1 MFLLRLCLRLRNW
14 LVPRNLGNSG
24 LQQDRQVPYELGVKD
39 CVARYIYSRSQIRT
53 STARP
58 KPAAFDPSPHN
69 ELSVVHTTGLS
80 SSEIWRI
87 GCLTLGTQPGRT
99 TIYGKV
105 DIPVMALV
113 EQKLH
118 AVRDD
123 DPFERHTSV
132 LGWPALADPNEMK
145 QIRKA
150 ICLELSQNPDIEVDI
165 PPSPLS
171 RERLDAVE

>member
-1 MFLLRLCLRLRNW
+1 
-14 LVPRNLGNSG
+14 
-24 LQQDRQVPYELGVKD
+24 
-39 CVARYIYSRSQIRT
+39 
-53 STARP
+53 
-58 KPAAFDPSPHN
+58 
-69 ELSVVHTTGLS
+69 
-80 SSEIWRI
+80 
-87 GCLTLGTQPGRT
+87 
-99 TIYGKV
+99 
-105 DIPVMALV
+105 MALV